1 MDSNIVF
8 EETYECIGLWTKIL
22 KKRNSGD
29 TIDPYITTPERKR
42 LRSGAELY
50 KFIEK
55 NKKYWP
61 IFDATV
67 INFERKSVNKYS
79 KWTQKLI
86 GFLENVRPG
95 VSSHK
100 PRKSEGNKKKSLEKP
115 ENIKSSVKPKI
126 GPKTVR
132 ERSCPKPREGFK
144 SYSKP
149 KMGPKSIMEK
159 WNNRVIYFDIIIV
172 FKFVIFCK
180 CVAALASIFSRFCL
194 TF

>member
-1 MDSNIVF
+1 MSCKQNKNFFLKLKIPAILKMDNNIVF

-95 VSSHK
+95 VSSQK
-100 PRKSEGNKKKSLEKP
+100 SRKSEGNKKKSLEKP
-115 ENIKSSVKPKI
+115 EDVKSSVKPKI
-126 GPKTVR
+126 GPKSVR

-159 WNNRVIYFDIIIV
+159 WNNRVIDFDIIID
-172 FKFVIFCK
+172 
-180 CVAALASIFSRFCL
+180 
-194 TF
+194 

>member
-1 MDSNIVF
+1 MDKNIVF

-22 KKRNSGD
+22 KKRDSGD

-50 KFIEK
+50 KFIGK

-61 IFDATV
+61 IFDATI

-86 GFLENVRPG
+86 EFLEKVRPD
-95 VSSHK
+95 VSSQK
-100 PRKSEGNKKKSLEKP
+100 SRKSEGNKKKSLEKP
-115 ENIKSSVKPKI
+115 ENVKSSVKPKI
-126 GPKTVR
+126 SLKTVR

-144 SYSKP
+144 SFSKP

-159 WNNRVIYFDIIIV
+159 WNNRVIYFDIIID
-172 FKFVIFCK
+172 
-180 CVAALASIFSRFCL
+180 
-194 TF
+194 